1 MGNNKMAAE
10 GGTGKKDNM
19 MKEGELP
26 MSYRFY
32 FPIF

>member
-10 GGTGKKDNM
+10 GGKKDNM

-26 MSYRFY
+26 MSYRFE